1 MARYTGPVC
10 RLCRREG
17 MKLYLKG
24 ARCDGPKCP
33 IVKRQPARRFSARSA
48 WTAPNKATVR
58 VRTTSCA
65 RSKKCGGSTGSWR
78 VSSTSTCGGRA
89 ARRHWRQPFADSR
102 VRLDNVVYRMGFADS
117 RRQARQLVRHGHFMV
132 NDRKTNIPSFLVKPG
147 DVVTVRPGSRGRT
160 YFTDYG
166 EVLETRR
173 APDWMTI
180 DSRAAQRQDSQSAG
194 SRPDRSS
201 DFQRS
206 VGRGALQPLVD
217 RPVRVT
223 WLAMQ

>member
-33 IVKRQPARRFSARSA
+33 IVKRQPAKNFPPGQHGQRRTRRPSEFGLQLREKQKVRRFYGVMESQFRKHFVEAER
-48 WTAPNKATVR
+48 R
-58 VRTTSCA
+58 
-65 RSKKCGGSTGSWR
+65 GGVTGDNLLQILES
-78 VSSTSTCGGRA
+78 
-89 ARRHWRQPFADSR
+89 
-102 VRLDNVVYRMGFADS
+102 RLDNVVYRMGFADS
-117 RRQARQLVRHGHFMV
+117 RKQARQLVRHGHFMV

-147 DVVTVRPGSRGRT
+147 DVVTVRPGSRNRT

-166 EVLETRR
+166 EVLDTRR

-180 DSRAAQRQDSQSAG
+180 DTRALSGKILNLPARDQIEVPSFNEALVVEHYSR
-194 SRPDRSS
+194 
-201 DFQRS
+201 
-206 VGRGALQPLVD
+206 
-217 RPVRVT
+217 
-223 WLAMQ
+223 

>member
-33 IVKRQPARRFSARSA
+33 IVKRQPAKNFPPGQHGQRRTRRPSEFGLQLREKQKVRRFYGIMESQFHKHFVEAER
-48 WTAPNKATVR
+48 R
-58 VRTTSCA
+58 
-65 RSKKCGGSTGSWR
+65 GGVTGDNLLQILES
-78 VSSTSTCGGRA
+78 
-89 ARRHWRQPFADSR
+89 
-102 VRLDNVVYRMGFADS
+102 RLDNVVYRMGFADS

-166 EVLETRR
+166 EVLDTRR
-173 APDWMTI
+173 PPDWMTI
-180 DSRAAQRQDSQSAG
+180 DPRTLSGRILSLPARDQIEVPSFNEALVVEHYSR
-194 SRPDRSS
+194 
-201 DFQRS
+201 
-206 VGRGALQPLVD
+206 
-217 RPVRVT
+217 
-223 WLAMQ
+223 